1 MFEDEIKKVL
11 TSKKLIL
18 GKDEVLKNIRK
29 NLMSKV
35 FVASNCPD
43 ILMKDL
49 QKYSKMSGFELFETK
64 IPNDELGAVCK
75 KPFSIVVLG
84 LLKQ

>member
-1 MFEDEIKKVL
+1 MHEDEIRKLL
-11 TSKKLIL
+11 TSKKLLL

-29 NLMSKV
+29 NLISKV

-43 ILMKDL
+43 MLLNDL
-49 QKYSKMSGFELFETK
+49 QRYSKISGFELLETK
-64 IPNDELGAVCK
+64 LPNDELGAVCK

-84 LLKQ
+84 LLK